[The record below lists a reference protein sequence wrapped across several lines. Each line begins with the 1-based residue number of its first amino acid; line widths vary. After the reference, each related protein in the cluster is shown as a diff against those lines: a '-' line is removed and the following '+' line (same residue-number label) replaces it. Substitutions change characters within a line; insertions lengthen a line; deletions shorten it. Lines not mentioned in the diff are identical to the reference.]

1 MSCNKPS
8 DFAINVNNPSKYVK
22 YRDFSLNVIMLSAQ
36 GGQPQLTTITGGN
49 YEKSGDYSGVQD
61 ALQRE
66 VDEIEH
72 WQTTPLRDEKWFSDF
87 YNEFT
92 KDDNVLKKL
101 ILYERTYAFTNY
113 YLWDGYDCSLEIFRN
128 CRVPKQCMD
137 IPSFTDV
144 LQSIE
149 LINYDDLGVSVRTLV
164 IVGKFFQHLRNLMEE
179 GTLNPDHLRMGQ
191 EDQRFTLG
199 YELSIEA
206 SVTYEVVAM
215 LGEQDSFYTDD
226 FSRKRTQEEVNQ
238 VLEAN
243 GRTLSAINTMRHPLS
258 DEFCGDIII
267 YKQWMIEISIDPGNH
282 DTEDLSLVFF
292 QGCNTKDLEYYL
304 EKVQNETDKRRK
316 AEATKGKGSKKR
328 ACSPRQDE
336 TGKRRKTEAP
346 KGKEDRSSGG
356 KADDVK
362 ESGVA

>member
-1 MSCNKPS
+1 
-8 DFAINVNNPSKYVK
+8 
-22 YRDFSLNVIMLSAQ
+22 
-36 GGQPQLTTITGGN
+36 
-49 YEKSGDYSGVQD
+49 
-61 ALQRE
+61 
-66 VDEIEH
+66 
-72 WQTTPLRDEKWFSDF
+72 
-87 YNEFT
+87 
-92 KDDNVLKKL
+92 
-101 ILYERTYAFTNY
+101 
-113 YLWDGYDCSLEIFRN
+113 
-128 CRVPKQCMD
+128 
-137 IPSFTDV
+137 
-144 LQSIE
+144 
-149 LINYDDLGVSVRTLV
+149 
-164 IVGKFFQHLRNLMEE
+164 
-179 GTLNPDHLRMGQ
+179 MGQ

-316 AEATKGKGSKKR
+316 AEATKGKGSKNVHALPGRMKR
-328 ACSPRQDE
+328 ANAERQKHRRE
-336 TGKRRKTEAP
+336 KRTEVLAA
-346 KGKEDRSSGG
+346 RQMM
-356 KADDVK
+356 
-362 ESGVA
+362 